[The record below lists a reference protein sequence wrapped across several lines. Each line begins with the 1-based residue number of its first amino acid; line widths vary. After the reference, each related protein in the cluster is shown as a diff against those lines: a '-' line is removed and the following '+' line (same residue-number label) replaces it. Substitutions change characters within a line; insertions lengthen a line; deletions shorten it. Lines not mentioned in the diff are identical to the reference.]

1 MKGKSR
7 LDGGT
12 LLGLLLVAC
21 SLSAWAESESGAW
34 QVTRDIYYGDPEA
47 RDRNYQSLDIYWWD
61 DRKRR
66 PVIIYVHG
74 GGWAFGDKA
83 DVQEKPAYFLG
94 QGMALVSMNYRLRW
108 NYKVEHQAEDIA
120 SVVDWVRKN
129 AGSYGFDPSR
139 IILMGHAAGAHL
151 VSLVGTDETYLKQKG
166 MSLADLKAVV
176 AIDTESYD
184 IPRLMDELGTFVQK
198 RHHRVIFGDDRE
210 SWIAKSPITHVE
222 AGKKFPAFAILYLPE
237 NEPSTVQAKAFAKQL
252 SKAGSEIILIPGN
265 EKTRETID
273 EELGREGDTPTQ
285 ALITF
290 IHAKI

>member
-1 MKGKSR
+1 MRAKSR
-7 LDGGT
+7 RGART
-12 LLGLLLVAC
+12 LLGLLLVFG
-21 SLSAWAESESGAW
+21 SFSVWAETESGAW

-47 RDRNYQSLDIYWWD
+47 RDRDYQSLDVYWRD
-61 DRKRR
+61 NSKQR

-83 DVQEKPAYFLG
+83 DVQQKPAYFVG
-94 QGMALVSMNYRLRW
+94 QDMALVSMNYRLRW
-108 NYKVEHQAEDIA
+108 DYKVEHQAEDIA

-129 AGSYGFDPSR
+129 ARSYGFDPSR

-222 AGKKFPAFAILYLPE
+222 AGKDFPAFAILYLPE
-237 NEPSTVQAKAFAKQL
+237 NELATVQAKAFAKQL

-265 EKTRETID
+265 EKTRKTID
-273 EELGREGDTPTQ
+273 EELGREGDTPTK

-290 IHAKI
+290 IYAKI